1 MERFYQYIPEVLLF
15 PDNAIG
21 QYNRI
26 ADAVLTLDELPN
38 DALLWIKNPNIPEGY
53 KGNWLIIIKVL
64 CSASDIK
71 HRLRCENIFDIASCF
86 TESFLF
92 SRSS

>member
-1 MERFYQYIPEVLLF
+1 MKVLNPDVRRMLLMLFQNSKNNHSVLSDMERFYQYIAEVLLF

-53 KGNWLIIIKVL
+53 KGN
-64 CSASDIK
+64 
-71 HRLRCENIFDIASCF
+71 
-86 TESFLF
+86 
-92 SRSS
+92 

>member
-1 MERFYQYIPEVLLF
+1 MKVWNPDVRRMLLMLFQNSKNNHSVLSDMERFYQYIAEVLLF

-38 DALLWIKNPNIPEGY
+38 DALLGIKNPNIPEGY
-53 KGNWLIIIKVL
+53 KGNWLIIIRYAM
-64 CSASDIK
+64 S
-71 HRLRCENIFDIASCF
+71 
-86 TESFLF
+86 
-92 SRSS
+92 

>member
-1 MERFYQYIPEVLLF
+1 MDKEPEHSRGIQRKLIDYYSVCYV
-15 PDNAIG
+15 IEEK
-21 QYNRI
+21 RM
-26 ADAVLTLDELPN
+26 
-38 DALLWIKNPNIPEGY
+38 
-53 KGNWLIIIKVL
+53 IIIKVL
-64 CSASDIK
+64 YSASDIK